1 MLESHPNLL
10 TPRPSY
16 RLKIGGYIVD
26 LSLREVASAEKDD
39 IDPIRITAK
48 AQGVLMALVAH
59 AGRVVG
65 REALMDWVWPDT
77 TPNEDVLTQAITQL
91 RKAFGDSRKQ
101 TAYIETIS
109 KHGYRLIAPVEWLP
123 SNESLGDAPTHDGG
137 APTVEA
143 LPENVADVDEAE
155 PKPVPEAAKTK
166 LATIAAIAI
175 VAVVSGLLLGW
186 PGVPSS
192 FLSPATDAA
201 VDAGTG
207 YQRIASS
214 LELEFLP
221 SLSPDGAMVVY
232 ARGNNLEKFSSLMI
246 QTTSPL
252 PPRPLTKRL
261 PGRFDMMPA
270 WSPDG
275 QTIAFVRLV
284 GTECSIMRIPAI
296 GGDEREIG
304 PCVGDEQRTIHW
316 YPDGKSLIST
326 GQIEGRSEGSA
337 LYRMSIESGR
347 WERIQYQKST
357 EDFDDRPAVSP
368 DGRWI
373 AFHRNGATGD
383 LWLIPGTGGAAER
396 LTHFIGNFSGLAWT
410 PDSAHLVFSRTV
422 DDESVLSQLT
432 VATGEISDLPDL
444 DTSVESPSI
453 AFKSGAIAVQ
463 TVDRSDVIK
472 RLRVTAGRTA
482 VADAETL
489 FPSSGANRLP
499 AISPEGK
506 QIAFVSDRTG
516 QPLLWWSQRSD
527 LDSLRPMEGF
537 TPLLRAPPTW
547 NEASTHLLAAGT
559 GPGGDGLYEID
570 AKRASVVQLPVPE
583 PNPIQAVYHPDPGK
597 LLVVGVRRDGG
608 QSLTLY
614 DRSSRPWRVLSRID
628 DDVAVVAVDRANDR
642 ILFGRRENQE
652 IWAADLSLRNPRQ
665 IDLLHSMKR
674 SKTLTATAEGAWVLD
689 VRPDCS
695 WYWHRLVDKRTTRDD
710 DVCLGNEKALRL
722 DAVVGYDASNG
733 EIFLSMTEYQ
743 FDIGYIPA
751 LSGIAKAKVA
761 AGK

>member
-1 MLESHPNLL
+1 MLESHPILL
-10 TPRPSY
+10 TQRPSD
-16 RLKIGGYIVD
+16 RVKIGGYIVD
-26 LSLREVASAEKDD
+26 LSLREVTSAENGD
-39 IDPIRITAK
+39 IDPVRITVK

-77 TPNEDVLTQAITQL
+77 MPNEDVLTQAITQL
-91 RKAFGDSRKQ
+91 RKAFGDSRRQ

-123 SNESLGDAPTHDGG
+123 SDESQIDAPTHDG
-137 APTVEA
+137 EA
-143 LPENVADVDEAE
+143 AAEETLPEAVADADQVERKPAPE
-155 PKPVPEAAKTK
+155 PAKTK
-166 LATIAAIAI
+166 LAVIGAIA
-175 VAVVSGLLLGW
+175 VAAVVFGLLIGW

-192 FLSPATDAA
+192 FLSPPTD
-201 VDAGTG
+201 VPVGAGTG
-207 YQRIASS
+207 YRRIASS

-232 ARGNNLEKFSSLMI
+232 ARGNNREKFASLMI

-252 PPRPLTKRL
+252 PPRPLTKQS
-261 PGRFDMMPA
+261 PHRFDTMPA

-275 QTIAFVRLV
+275 QTIAFVRSI
-284 GTECSIMRIPAI
+284 GTQCSIMRIPAV
-296 GGDEREIG
+296 GGEEREIG
-304 PCVGDEQRTIHW
+304 PCIGDEQRTIHW

-383 LWLIPGTGGAAER
+383 LWRIPGTGGAAER
-396 LTHFIGNFSGLAWT
+396 LTHFIANFGGLAWT
-410 PDSAHLVFSRTV
+410 PDSGHLVFSRTV
-422 DDESVLSQLT
+422 DDESVLSRLSVT
-432 VATGEISDLPDL
+432 TGEISDFRDL

-453 AFKSGAIAVQ
+453 AFKSGAVAVQ
-463 TVDRSDVIK
+463 TIDRSDVIK
-472 RLRVTAGRTA
+472 RLRVAAGRTA
-482 VADAETL
+482 FADAETL
-489 FPSSGANRLP
+489 FASSGANRLP
-499 AISPEGK
+499 AISPDGK
-506 QIAFVSDRTG
+506 QIAFVSDRAG
-516 QPLLWWSQRSD
+516 QSLLWWAQRSD
-527 LDSLRPMEGF
+527 PDSLQPIEGF

-547 NEASTHLLAAGT
+547 DGSSTHLLVAGT

-570 AKRASVVQLPVPE
+570 AKRANFVQLPVPE

-614 DRSSRPWRVLSRID
+614 DRGSRPWRVLSRID
-628 DDVAVVAVDRANDR
+628 DDVAVVAVDRTNAR
-642 ILFGRRENQE
+642 ILFGRREKQE

-665 IDLLHSMKR
+665 IDVLHSMKR
-674 SKTLTATAEGAWVLD
+674 SKTLTATAEGVWVLD

-695 WYWHRLVDKRTTRDD
+695 WYWHRVVDNRSTRDD
-710 DVCLGNEKALRL
+710 DVCLGDEKALRL
-722 DAVVGYDASNG
+722 DAVVGYDAPKG

-743 FDIGYIPA
+743 FDIGYMPA
-751 LSGIAKAKVA
+751 LSESAKVKVA